1 MWKLSDRNVDEV
13 TRGDDAI
20 INMVPQLEPK
30 HSPRQRI
37 GNLVKVQLKLFQG
50 LRAESYLGISRISI
64 VDLVGLDGLSN
75 VDFDFVELLSITEDD
90 VVDVMLDKFVIL

>member
-30 HSPRQRI
+30 HSSWKRI

-50 LRAESYLGISRISI
+50 LRAESYLGISHISI

-75 VDFDFVELLSITEDD
+75 VDFDFVELLSITEDN
-90 VVDVMLDKFVIL
+90 VVNVMLDKFVIL

>member
-1 MWKLSDRNVDEV
+1 
-13 TRGDDAI
+13 
-20 INMVPQLEPK
+20 MVPQLEPK
-30 HSPRQRI
+30 HSPRKRI

-75 VDFDFVELLSITEDD
+75 VDFDFVELLSITEDN
-90 VVDVMLDKFVIL
+90 VINVMLDKFVIL